1 MVYDRQLLV
10 RRRALRTMLVS
21 GPITVAVAVVAAF
34 GSAWLK
40 GTRLEFLLRGE
51 VLIVLA
57 LPAVP
62 FLIALASW
70 LSSRSREELEAA
82 WNGLRGWQR
91 GVLGIAIVLGAAA
104 VILGGVVLALARITA
119 QGR

>member
-1 MVYDRQLLV
+1 
-10 RRRALRTMLVS
+10 MLIS
-21 GPITVAVAVVAAF
+21 GPVTVAAAVLAAF

-51 VLIVLA
+51 LLVVLA

-70 LSSRSREELEAA
+70 FSSRSREELEAA
-82 WNGLRGWQR
+82 WMGLRGWQR
-91 GVLGIAIVLGAAA
+91 GVLGILIVAIAAA
-104 VILGGVVLALARITA
+104 VILGGVVLTLDRLAPANR
-119 QGR
+119 